1 MSEKLTLRQWRLA
14 REVSMDQ
21 MAKSLDIHPN
31 TYAAWEQ
38 EPEKIPIG
46 KALKI
51 TQILDVRLE
60 DIFLP

>member
-51 TQILDVRLE
+51 TQLLDVRLE

>member
-14 REVSMDQ
+14 REISIDK
-21 MAKSLDIHPN
+21 MAQALDIHPN

-38 EPEKIPIG
+38 EPSKIPIG
-46 KALKI
+46 KAVTI
-51 TQILDVRLE
+51 TELLGVGLE

>member
-21 MAKSLDIHPN
+21 MAKGLGIHPN

-46 KALKI
+46 TALKI
-51 TQILDVRLE
+51 TQLLDIRLE
-60 DIFLP
+60 DLFLP

>member
-21 MAKSLDIHPN
+21 MAKGLGIHPN

-51 TQILDVRLE
+51 TQLLDIRLE
-60 DIFLP
+60 DLFLP